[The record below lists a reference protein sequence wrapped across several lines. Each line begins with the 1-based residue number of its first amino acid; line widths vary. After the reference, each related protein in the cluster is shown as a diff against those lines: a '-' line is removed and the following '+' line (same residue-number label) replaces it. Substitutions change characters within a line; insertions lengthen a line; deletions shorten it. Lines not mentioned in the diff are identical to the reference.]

1 MKVLVARS
9 TLISNGPSTQSL
21 QIAKSLRSKGIES
34 LFVSSGGSFVKNIE
48 ESGFQV
54 ITIKGLSPNDH
65 KIFIVIKTIFKLRKI
80 INLHKPDL
88 IHGHN
93 AAATMLCFMGG
104 LCSFKYL
111 PCFTSVHGIELRKTH
126 FYRNFIWLIVPGKL
140 FAVCQ
145 HVKEKL
151 LKFGVNKK
159 KIKVTY
165 NGIDTNKFK
174 FSSTLRKQIRDDL
187 NLEGSIVIGTVGKTI
202 KMPDIEGVTKGQHIL
217 IKAHSRL
224 LKKLPNLKLL
234 IIGDGNGLTYLKEL
248 AAKLDT
254 SQYIT
259 FLGNRYDVSELL
271 NAMDIFCL
279 SSVYGE
285 LFPCAILE
293 AMSSELPWVGSN
305 ISGFNE
311 LTMNGEVGLISP
323 IEDIATLANNIEKL
337 CLNKNLRKKRG
348 KKARK
353 FVLENFTKEKVLE
366 KILISYRQF
375 GLKKND

>member
-1 MKVLVARS
+1 MKVLIARS

-21 QIAKSLRSKGIES
+21 QIAKSLRSNGIES
-34 LFVSSGGSFVKNIE
+34 IFVSSGGSFVKTIE
-48 ESGFQV
+48 ESGFKV
-54 ITIKGLSPNDH
+54 ITINGLSHKDH
-65 KIFIVIKTIFKLRKI
+65 KLFKVIKTIFKLRKI
-80 INLHKPDL
+80 IAANRPDL

-93 AAATMLCFMGG
+93 AAATMLCFIGG
-104 LCSFKYL
+104 LCSLRYL
-111 PCFTSVHGIELRKTH
+111 PCCTSVHGIELRKTH

-151 LKFGVNKK
+151 LKFGVDKK
-159 KIKVTY
+159 KILVTY

-174 FSSTLRKQIRDDL
+174 FSSRLRKQIRVNL

-202 KMPDIEGVTKGQHIL
+202 RNPDIEGVTKGQHIL
-217 IKAHSRL
+217 IKAHAKL
-224 LKKLPNLKLL
+224 LKKFPNIKLL
-234 IIGDGNGLTYLKEL
+234 IIGDGNGLNYLKDL
-248 AAKLDT
+248 ADKLGT
-254 SQYIT
+254 SKSIN
-259 FLGNRYDVSELL
+259 FLGNRADVSDLL

-311 LTMNGEVGLISP
+311 LTMNGEVGLISS
-323 IEDIATLANNIEKL
+323 IGNIDTLVCNIEKL
-337 CLNKNLRKKRG
+337 CLSKSLRKNKG
-348 KKARK
+348 KKARE
-353 FVLENFTKEKVLE
+353 FVLKNFTIEKVLE
-366 KILISYRQF
+366 KILNTYNK
-375 GLKKND
+375 LV